1 MKAIGKNDK
10 KEGKGIAYYH
20 DGGIFIGDYENDMRN
35 GQGIFYYNNGDREMG
50 NYFQDQRIG
59 QHVSLRFNGMV
70 TFQFY
75 YIYQQNI

>member
-1 MKAIGKNDK
+1 
-10 KEGKGIAYYH
+10 
-20 DGGIFIGDYENDMRN
+20 MRN